1 MLDRQSQR
9 LRKLTADLVDASK
22 ASSGALPVNPER
34 LDLKELL
41 RQSVGEYAER
51 FALAGV
57 EPVLTLPEEECV
69 ITADGR
75 LLWRV
80 LDNLFQNV
88 TKYAQPGTRFYLDAV
103 NAPGGTELTL
113 KNISRQALNIPAE
126 ELLERF
132 VRGDVSRST
141 EGSGLGLSIARSL
154 MELMGG
160 ELRLAL
166 DGDLFKV
173 TLVFPGQ

>member
-1 MLDRQSQR
+1 MNLE
-9 LRKLTADLVDASK
+9 T
-22 ASSGALPVNPER
+22 
-34 LDLKELL
+34 LDLKELV
-41 RQSVGEYAER
+41 QQMVGEYAER
-51 FALAGV
+51 LALAEV
-57 EPVLTLPEEECV
+57 EPVVSLPEESCV
-69 ITADGR
+69 VRADGR

-80 LDNLFQNV
+80 LDNLFLNV
-88 TKYAQPGTRFYLDAV
+88 TKYALGGTRFYADLRRT
-103 NAPGGTELTL
+103 GEGTELAL

-132 VRGDVSRST
+132 VRGDASRST

-160 ELRLAL
+160 TLELSL

-173 TLVFPGQ
+173 TLRFPGQ